1 MENHAPA
8 DASWSSSL
16 AGLAGLV
23 AALGLGYLA
32 LSQQLPAPAARPL
45 KSFSAPP
52 MLAPCTMDRGGYL
65 TGRIFAAT
73 AVDIDW
79 SGNALTCAGNA
90 RPDGQGLRLFF
101 AGRLG
106 AGDDRLVL
114 VLGIAAGVADLP
126 GREHPVSLTLIDEAS
141 SQFFHSQPDRC
152 FTHIREVTPLDGTR
166 ADFRV
171 EGDLYCAGAIASV
184 TGSNS
189 VTLGDIAF
197 AGRLTLEGDGG

>member
-8 DASWSSSL
+8 GSPWSSSL
-16 AGLAGLV
+16 SGLAGLA

-32 LSQQLPAPAARPL
+32 LSQRLPAPTVQQRER
-45 KSFSAPP
+45 FGAPP
-52 MLAPCTMDRGGYL
+52 MLAPCTMDRDGYF
-65 TGRIFAAT
+65 TGRIFAST

-101 AGRLG
+101 AGQLG
-106 AGDDRLVL
+106 ESDDRLVL
-114 VLGIAAGVADLP
+114 VLGIAAGVADLA

-152 FTHIREVTPLDGTR
+152 FTRIREVTPLGGGHE
-166 ADFRV
+166 AFRV

-189 VTLGDIAF
+189 VTLGDMAF
-197 AGRLTLEGDGG
+197 AGRLTLDGG